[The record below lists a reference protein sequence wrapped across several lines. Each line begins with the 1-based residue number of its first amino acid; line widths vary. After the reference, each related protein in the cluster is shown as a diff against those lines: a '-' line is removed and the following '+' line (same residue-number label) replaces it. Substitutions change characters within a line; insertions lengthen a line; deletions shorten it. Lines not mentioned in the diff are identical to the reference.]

1 MTDLTSLSPSE
12 IDELWAPI
20 ADRQRQALVEGL
32 DAERELGMAQALVDA
47 PIRITTTWAQ
57 FEVDRAK
64 HAVETLPARIEKLL
78 AKETEARIEQEP
90 FKAEWNRRGGWT
102 RAYLVVTNGQGHV
115 HRTTSCSS
123 CYPTT
128 QFVWLTELSGA
139 DEQEIVDQAGER
151 ACTHCYASAPVAL
164 RLDRPTQ
171 LFSEDEKRR
180 QAERDERAAK
190 KAAAEAEKITVA
202 GYHDFGHTTTKI
214 FKTTRAATNAIASD
228 LSSLTWYGET
238 HPYAAGWKAN
248 IENIRKA
255 LADKGAEY
263 DYDKAL
269 AAARKKTVR
278 EGRQAQF

>member
-32 DAERELGMAQALVDA
+32 DAERELSMAQALVDT

-128 QFVWLTELSGA
+128 QFAWLTELSGA

-171 LFSEDEKRR
+171 LFSEKEKAQ
-180 QAERDERAAK
+180 QAARDERAAK
-190 KAAAEAEKITVA
+190 RAAAVA
-202 GYHDFGHTTTKI
+202 AAVVDPETGKVL
-214 FKTTRAATNAIASD
+214 FKTERGATNAIAADLSD
-228 LSSLTWYGET
+228 LCWYGET
-238 HPYAAGWKAN
+238 HPSADEWKTE
-248 IENIRKA
+248 IDRIRRA
-255 LADKGAEY
+255 LAAKGAEY
-263 DYDKAL
+263 DYGKAL